1 MKKDLVKLVLII
13 TGATLFN
20 TVFWQEKIA
29 LNMVLFD
36 AFILFSLFYLYPAAK
51 NFTVLRW
58 LVLGHLV
65 CLAMIVVHNTEI
77 SKIGFAITLLL
88 LAAFAQYCH
97 RSVWFASGSILLN
110 FIFFVAG
117 FFEET
122 GKIRTKR
129 IKRRSFSRVIRFAIL
144 PAILLVI
151 FAMIYSVANSV
162 FSNMMTDIGN
172 KIEYFFSNFFFVFS
186 WQRFLFLIAGLYI
199 TGSVLLKSKLN
210 FFAAKE
216 SFYVDDLK
224 RKKIRMWQRNR
235 MPFYNLMKTFMGGF
249 ASGNMALKN
258 ENTVGIISLV
268 LLNLLLLSINIIDI
282 NYVWLNFTYTADTV
296 LYKLVHEG
304 TELLILSIVLA
315 MLVLLFFFKGNLN
328 FYQRN
333 KWLKYGAYAW
343 VIQNVILVMS
353 VFLRDYYYIRHH
365 GLAYKRI
372 GVLVFLLMVIIGLMT
387 VLIKISL
394 KKTNYFLFRVNA
406 WAGLLI
412 LVLATTVHWDSMIA
426 SYNLAHQNKVQLDV
440 KFLLSLSDKTLPIL
454 HQNMELL
461 KISEQ
466 RLQSAAD
473 NSSSENCDT
482 CFVKNLVAREKNF
495 MKEQQQYTWL
505 SWNYADEY
513 VNRYFKKKANPIV
526 Q

>member
-1 MKKDLVKLVLII
+1 
-13 TGATLFN
+13 
-20 TVFWQEKIA
+20 
-29 LNMVLFD
+29 
-36 AFILFSLFYLYPAAK
+36 
-51 NFTVLRW
+51 
-58 LVLGHLV
+58 
-65 CLAMIVVHNTEI
+65 
-77 SKIGFAITLLL
+77 
-88 LAAFAQYCH
+88 
-97 RSVWFASGSILLN
+97 
-110 FIFFVAG
+110 
-117 FFEET
+117 
-122 GKIRTKR
+122 
-129 IKRRSFSRVIRFAIL
+129 
-144 PAILLVI
+144 
-151 FAMIYSVANSV
+151 
-162 FSNMMTDIGN
+162 
-172 KIEYFFSNFFFVFS
+172 
-186 WQRFLFLIAGLYI
+186 
-199 TGSVLLKSKLN
+199 
-210 FFAAKE
+210 
-216 SFYVDDLK
+216 
-224 RKKIRMWQRNR
+224 
-235 MPFYNLMKTFMGGF
+235 
-249 ASGNMALKN
+249 
-258 ENTVGIISLV
+258 
-268 LLNLLLLSINIIDI
+268 
-282 NYVWLNFTYTADTV
+282 V

-353 VFLRDYYYIRHH
+353 VLLRDYYYIRHH

-412 LVLATTVHWDSMIA
+412 LVLATTIHWDSMIA